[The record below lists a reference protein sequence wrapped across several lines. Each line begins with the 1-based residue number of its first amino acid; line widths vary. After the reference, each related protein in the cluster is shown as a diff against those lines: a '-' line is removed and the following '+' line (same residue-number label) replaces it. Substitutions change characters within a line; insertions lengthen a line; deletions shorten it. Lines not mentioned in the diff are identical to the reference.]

1 MGRSPACDMN
11 FAAALTEVKVEEEE
25 IESTKLD
32 AVEIDGLAVLK
43 IVKHCKE
50 NLPQL
55 VTGQLLGLDFD
66 ATLEVTNCFP
76 FPSRDDTGDYE
87 NDGADYQFDMMR
99 ALRDVNVDNNTVG
112 WYHST
117 YLGSHITEE
126 LISTQYNYQEN
137 IPKCVCLIFD
147 PMKTAQ
153 GNLALKAVRLTDA
166 FMKLY
171 KGGDFSLDSILKAGV
186 SADEIFEELEISVR
200 NSNLIKAFLLQ
211 MEEPQKRSSDVEGGT
226 VSNPFLE
233 KNLECLIDSIDDL
246 AQESARFQYHQRA
259 SGRHSAQQSA
269 ILAKRKAENET
280 RRRQGLP
287 PLSDDDL
294 ASNPAFKPLP
304 EPSRLDSL
312 LYSNQISNFCQQI
325 NQYCGQSFNKHF
337 MISALRQEA
346 GAQ

>member
-11 FAAALTEVKVEEEE
+11 FAAALTEVKVEEEEEE

-153 GNLALKAVRLTDA
+153 GNLALKAVRLSDA
-166 FMKLY
+166 FLKLY
-171 KGGDFSLDSILKAGV
+171 KGGEFSLDSILKAGV
-186 SADEIFEELEISVR
+186 CAEDIFEELPIQVR
-200 NSNLIKAFLLQ
+200 NSNLIRAFLLQ
-211 MEEPQKRSSDVEGGT
+211 MDSEPKRSLDLDSGAT
-226 VSNPFLE
+226 SSAFLE
-233 KNLECLIDSIDDL
+233 KNLECLIDSMDDL
-246 AQESARFQYHQRA
+246 AQESSRFQYYQRA
-259 SGRHSAQQSA
+259 QGRHQAQQSG
-269 ILAKRKAENET
+269 ILAKRKQENEQ

-287 PLSDDDL
+287 PLSEDDL
-294 ASNPAFKPLP
+294 ATNPAFKALP
-304 EPSRLDSL
+304 EPSRLDAL
-312 LYSNQISNFCQQI
+312 LFNNQIGNFCQQI
-325 NQYCGQSFNKHF
+325 NQYCGQSFN
-337 MISALRQEA
+337 
-346 GAQ
+346 

>member
-1 MGRSPACDMN
+1 MN
-11 FAAALTEVKVEEEE
+11 FAAALSAEQKPEAAED
-25 IESTKLD
+25 KDRLD
-32 AVEIDGLAVLK
+32 LVEIDGLAVLK

-55 VTGQLLGLDFD
+55 VTGQLLGLDYD
-66 ATLEVTNCFP
+66 STLEVTNCFP
-76 FPSRDDTGDYE
+76 FPSRSESDADEYDNSE
-87 NDGADYQFDMMR
+87 GAVEYQFDMMR

-153 GNLALKAVRLTDA
+153 GNLALKAVRLSDA
-166 FMKLY
+166 FLKLY
-171 KGGDFSLDSILKAGV
+171 KGGEFSLDSILKAGV
-186 SADEIFEELEISVR
+186 CAEDIFEELPIQVR
-200 NSNLIKAFLLQ
+200 NSNLIRAFLLQ
-211 MEEPQKRSSDVEGGT
+211 MDDSEQKKPMADAEGDVT
-226 VSNPFLE
+226 SNPFLE
-233 KNLECLIDSIDDL
+233 KNLEYLIDSIDDL
-246 AQESARFQYHQRA
+246 AQESSRFQYYQRA
-259 SGRHSAQQSA
+259 LGRHSAQQSG
-269 ILAKRKAENET
+269 ILAKRKQENEQ

-287 PLSDDDL
+287 PLADDDL
-294 ASNPAFKPLP
+294 SNNPAFKPLP

-312 LYSNQISNFCQQI
+312 LVNTQISNFCQQI

-337 MISALRQEA
+337 LINALRQEQA
-346 GAQ
+346 EA

>member
-166 FMKLY
+166 FLNLY
-171 KGGDFSLDSILKAGV
+171 KGGEFTLNSILKSGV
-186 SADEIFEELEISVR
+186 CAEDIFEELPIQVR

-211 MEEPQKRSSDVEGGT
+211 MDSEPKRSLDLDSGAT
-226 VSNPFLE
+226 SSAFLE
-233 KNLECLIDSIDDL
+233 KNLECLIDSMDDL
-246 AQESARFQYHQRA
+246 AQESSRFQYYQRA
-259 SGRHSAQQSA
+259 QGRHQAQQSG
-269 ILAKRKAENET
+269 ILAKRKQENEQ

-287 PLSDDDL
+287 PLSEDDL
-294 ASNPAFKPLP
+294 ATNPAFKALP
-304 EPSRLDSL
+304 EPSRLDAL
-312 LYSNQISNFCQQI
+312 LFNNQIGNFCQQI

-337 MISALRQEA
+337 LINALRQEV
-346 GAQ
+346 

>member
-1 MGRSPACDMN
+1 M
-11 FAAALTEVKVEEEE
+11 
-25 IESTKLD
+25 
-32 AVEIDGLAVLK
+32 
-43 IVKHCKE
+43 KHCKE
-50 NLPQL
+50 HLPQL
-55 VTGQLLGLDFD
+55 VTGQLLGLDYD

-76 FPSRDDTGDYE
+76 FPSQKEDAEEVD
-87 NDGADYQFDMMR
+87 DGAVDYQFDMMR

-126 LISTQYNYQEN
+126 LISTQYNYQES

-147 PMKTAQ
+147 PMKSSQ

-166 FMKLY
+166 FMTLY
-171 KGGDFSLDSILKAGV
+171 KGGDFTLTSILKNGV
-186 SADEIFEELEISVR
+186 SADEIFEELPISVR

-211 MEEPQKRSSDVEGGT
+211 MEDTKKKPADTEGAAA
-226 VSNPFLE
+226 SNPFLE

-259 SGRHSAQQSA
+259 SGRHAAQQGA
-269 ILAKRKAENET
+269 ILARRKTENDA
-280 RRRQGLP
+280 RRRQGQP
-287 PLSDDDL
+287 ALSDEDL
-294 ASNPAFKPLP
+294 ANTAAFKPLP

-312 LYSNQISNFCQQI
+312 LYNNQINNFCQQI

-337 MISALRQEA
+337 MISALRQEGG

>member
-1 MGRSPACDMN
+1 MGE
-11 FAAALTEVKVEEEE
+11 EVRE
-25 IESTKLD
+25 KLNL
-32 AVEIDGLAVLK
+32 VEIDGLAVLK

-55 VTGQLLGLDFD
+55 VTGQLLGLDYD
-66 ATLEVTNCFP
+66 GTLEVTNCFP
-76 FPSRDDTGDYE
+76 FPSRAEAVDEDYE
-87 NDGADYQFDMMR
+87 NTDGAVDYQFDMMR

-126 LISTQYNYQEN
+126 LISTQYNYQES

-153 GNLALKAVRLTDA
+153 GNLALKAVRLTDSFLA
-166 FMKLY
+166 LY
-171 KGGDFSLDSILKAGV
+171 KGGEFTLDSILKAGV
-186 SADEIFEELEISVR
+186 CAEDIFEELPIQVR

-211 MEEPQKRSSDVEGGT
+211 MEDTPKRPPADVEAGIT
-226 VSNPFLE
+226 SNPFLE
-233 KNLECLIDSIDDL
+233 KNLECLIDSIEDL
-246 AQESARFQYHQRA
+246 AQESARFQYYQRA

-269 ILAKRKAENET
+269 ALAKRKAENEN

-287 PLSDDDL
+287 PLSEDDVTS
-294 ASNPAFKPLP
+294 AKPLP

-312 LYSNQISNFCQQI
+312 LYNTQISNFCQQI

-337 MISALRQEA
+337 LINALRQETD
-346 GAQ
+346 AQADAKA

>member
-11 FAAALTEVKVEEEE
+11 FAAALTEVKVEEEEEE

-50 NLPQL
+50 NLPEL

-66 ATLEVTNCFP
+66 ATLEGTNCFR

-166 FMKLY
+166 FLKLY
-171 KGGDFSLDSILKAGV
+171 KGGEFSLDSILKAGV
-186 SADEIFEELEISVR
+186 CAEDIFEELPIQVR
-200 NSNLIKAFLLQ
+200 NSNLIRAFLLQ
-211 MEEPQKRSSDVEGGT
+211 MDSEPKRSLDLDSGAT
-226 VSNPFLE
+226 SSAFLE
-233 KNLECLIDSIDDL
+233 KNLECLIDSMDDL
-246 AQESARFQYHQRA
+246 AQESSRFQYYQRA
-259 SGRHSAQQSA
+259 QGRHQAQQSG
-269 ILAKRKAENET
+269 ILAKRKQENEQ

-287 PLSDDDL
+287 PLSEDDL
-294 ASNPAFKPLP
+294 ATNPAFKALP
-304 EPSRLDSL
+304 EPSRLDAL
-312 LYSNQISNFCQQI
+312 LFNNQIGNFCQQI

-337 MISALRQEA
+337 LINALRQEV
-346 GAQ
+346 